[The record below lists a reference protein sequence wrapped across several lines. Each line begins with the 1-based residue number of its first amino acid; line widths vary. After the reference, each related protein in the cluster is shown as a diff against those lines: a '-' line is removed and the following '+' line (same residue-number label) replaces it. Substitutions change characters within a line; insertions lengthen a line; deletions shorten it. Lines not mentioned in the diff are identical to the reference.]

1 MYFHN
6 VVMLLLLKNLDTSL
20 TSVQPLQCWIYFPW
34 TNVAIPVRRAR
45 LKDELCKGVQEVFIP
60 MQRQYSSHMSM
71 LMEKLLCQHR
81 LLTGKVRVSS
91 GGGGLDAGRD
101 GWWIEGCWKDRGR
114 DVITV
119 GSPETSDTAVAAV
132 HLTHLPLLSHFYWHK
147 SFYRGLDRL
156 FTLSVCD
163 HPPPSIYLPV
173 ANSIMRCLS
182 GRSCL
187 SADCVLND
195 MSRTLQDHTRKISLS
210 DIWSVLS
217 KLGDVFC
224 VHTYVLAFLYPAC
237 MCWHECTNAWGLYS
251 LMPVMHDA
259 PMRTHNEIPGGDGV
273 WWCIAKSRL
282 LSLKTVLCDLGA
294 MCLQWC
300 CSRRN
305 VRGDQ
310 QTANSWLQQ
319 DQSEMREWF
328 PTSGN
333 WFSIG

>member
-1 MYFHN
+1 
-6 VVMLLLLKNLDTSL
+6 MLLFLSGVHGSKTS
-20 TSVQPLQCWIYFPW
+20 SVKVC
-34 TNVAIPVRRAR
+34 RR
-45 LKDELCKGVQEVFIP
+45 C

-81 LLTGKVRVSS
+81 LLTGKVRVSFGVGGWTQGGMGDGS
-91 GGGGLDAGRD
+91 RAVGRTGGGT
-101 GWWIEGCWKDRGR
+101 
-114 DVITV
+114 VITV

-187 SADCVLND
+187 SAGCVLND

-237 MCWHECTNAWGLYS
+237 MCWHECKSQVQTLEVYIHWCPWCTTLPWGHIMRFLE
-251 LMPVMHDA
+251 VM
-259 PMRTHNEIPGGDGV
+259 V
-273 WWCIAKSRL
+273 
-282 LSLKTVLCDLGA
+282 CDD
-294 MCLQWC
+294 
-300 CSRRN
+300 
-305 VRGDQ
+305 V
-310 QTANSWLQQ
+310 
-319 DQSEMREWF
+319 
-328 PTSGN
+328 
-333 WFSIG
+333 